1 MYPIEVV
8 TDSTSLESD
17 TIYHQLGEFTFW
29 NMEDMCENVKF
40 EGKHFLIS
48 KFTMGD
54 LPYARKQLTYL
65 TSLMERHSG
74 INVVVLFQGQNFRD
88 FLIED
93 DLKLLDRF
101 DRLSY
106 YSFGKLDK
114 DYVNQSLY
122 PEGYNNEEY
131 TLVDSKSHIRAQFN
145 IEDARDIKK
154 RVNILKL
161 LDREFYQY
169 KKTEV
174 EQFRE

>member
-1 MYPIEVV
+1 MNENIK
-8 TDSTSLESD
+8 DKIKGIIFGQAIGD
-17 TIYHQLGEFTFW
+17 ALGLGTEFLT
-29 NMEDMCENVKF
+29 K
-40 EGKHFLIS
+40 
-48 KFTMGD
+48 
-54 LPYARKQLTYL
+54 KQVA
-65 TSLMERHSG
+65 E
-74 INVVVLFQGQNFRD
+74 
-88 FLIED
+88 
-93 DLKLLDRF
+93 
-101 DRLSY
+101 
-106 YSFGKLDK
+106 
-114 DYVNQSLY
+114 LY

>member
-1 MYPIEVV
+1 MLL
-8 TDSTSLESD
+8 SLWTIGFSVASKQYLADRMESP
-17 TIYHQLGEFTFW
+17 F
-29 NMEDMCENVKF
+29 V
-40 EGKHFLIS
+40 
-48 KFTMGD
+48 
-54 LPYARKQLTYL
+54 TYL
-65 TSLMERHSG
+65 TIEIPRDIALNDEFERNITDSLSS
-74 INVVVLFQGQNFRD
+74 NVIV
-88 FLIED
+88 
-93 DLKLLDRF
+93 K
-101 DRLSY
+101 
-106 YSFGKLDK
+106 SFGKLDK

-174 EQFRE
+174 EQFRK